1 MKTIVTIMLLLI
13 FLSSGTLAF
22 AKPKNKDLKLNRGQV
37 QSSVNKVDKLVDLDL
52 DGDDMSGKGK
62 KNKKGEKGK
71 KGKKGKDLN
80 FEKSVKKESKK
91 ALRKMLK

>member
-62 KNKKGEKGK
+62 KNKKG
-71 KGKKGKDLN
+71 KKGKDLN